1 MSHLYSDPRGRAI
14 PTVLEWVLTECDIN
28 KDVTVSD
35 AFHMASLHI
44 QEKMR
49 VWDFELILNMYFKVR
64 GPDTI
69 WRTELRITPLMS
81 ITAFFGLHDYK
92 SKPNVNPHVTR
103 KNYEYHRQKSCYK
116 TDKNQVDLERIALQK
131 EKFKLR
137 CLRINLPHNSWIC

>member
-1 MSHLYSDPRGRAI
+1 M
-14 PTVLEWVLTECDIN
+14 VLTECDIN

-49 VWDFELILNMYFKVR
+49 VWDFELILQYVFQGQGARHDME
-64 GPDTI
+64 D
-69 WRTELRITPLMS
+69 RTTYNS
-81 ITAFFGLHDYK
+81 THVNNWFFGLHDYK

-116 TDKNQVDLERIALQK
+116 TDKNQVDLERINFQK
-131 EKFKLR
+131 R
-137 CLRINLPHNSWIC
+137 V